1 MPLHSASVTM
11 EDARAAEGGS
21 AVSVVGTGV
30 ELGARPA
37 ILKDGIVEL
46 RKVVVSMARVFGA
59 LLGMR
64 DA

>member
-1 MPLHSASVTM
+1 M